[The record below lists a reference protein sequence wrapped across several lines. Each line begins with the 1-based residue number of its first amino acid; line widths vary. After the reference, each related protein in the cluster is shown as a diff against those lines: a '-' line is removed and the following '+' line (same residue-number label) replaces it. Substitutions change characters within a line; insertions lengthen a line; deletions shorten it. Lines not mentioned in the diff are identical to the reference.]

1 MKHSALRILCL
12 ILLTLRL
19 NSRHDG
25 WRMAPIRPLRDFN
38 GGSRVPVLA
47 RRRQDLI
54 LDEIRRVG
62 AVRVSELTQLLGV
75 SDMTVRRDL
84 DVLAGAG
91 LVEKVHGGATATVEG
106 RASSGPGLS
115 AEEPGFE
122 VKSHQQLAEKR
133 AIAAAAAQLIKPGS
147 AIGITAGTTT
157 WQLVHHV
164 SNIADLTVVTNSVPV
179 ADLLHR
185 SGRRDLSVVLTG
197 GTRTPSD
204 ALVGPV
210 AANVLRT
217 LHVDQLFM
225 GVHGITERSG
235 FSTPN
240 LMEAETNRAF
250 VESAERLIVLADSTK
265 WGVHGLSMI
274 ASIAAADTVIS
285 DVGLPHDAREMIERV
300 ASLRLVGS

>member
-1 MKHSALRILCL
+1 MTGSQRPPKQ
-12 ILLTLRL
+12 
-19 NSRHDG
+19 D
-25 WRMAPIRPLRDFN
+25 RM
-38 GGSRVPVLA
+38 PVLA
-47 RRRQDLI
+47 RKRQELI
-54 LDEIRRVG
+54 LDEVRRVG
-62 AVRVSELTQLLGV
+62 AVRVSELMQLLNV

-84 DVLAGAG
+84 DVLDMAG
-91 LVEKVHGGATATVEG
+91 LVEKVHGGATATAEG

-122 VKSHQQLAEKR
+122 VKSHRQLAEKR
-133 AIAAAAAQLIKPGS
+133 AIAAAAADLIKPGS

-157 WQLVHHV
+157 WQLVHHLV
-164 SNIADLTVVTNSVPV
+164 TIPELTVVTNSVPV

-185 SGRRDLSVVLTG
+185 SGRSDLSVVLTG

-225 GVHGITERSG
+225 GVHGVTERSG

-250 VESAERLIVLADSTK
+250 VESAERLIVLADHTK

-274 ASIAAADTVIS
+274 AAVSAADTVIS
-285 DVGLPHDAREMIERV
+285 DSGMPSDAREYLGR
-300 ASLRLVGS
+300 ATSLMLLTV